1 MTNVEAFTL
10 GVARFCKVA
19 DIDADDRRAL
29 ASLLLMPAADATVII
44 DGIGKQAATEQEAL
58 KEYYSP
64 EAVASRTKAFEHGN
78 VDADEA
84 FEQGNVAAEAAAP
97 TAAAPTTATLAT
109 PGSSEEG
116 WQKHWYQQS
125 PEAQKLF
132 ADWKES
138 QGGGVGGGATA
149 AAAPAAAPAA
159 TTPTTGSGGGG
170 GAEAAANIAGSTVAR
185 AGGAA
190 GAERTPTPAEL
201 AAERAGVL
209 GEANKGFA
217 HLADVGTTAEA
228 AEKQYEAM
236 QTMTGQRRSIRR
248 QLNAMNLNLTPDVL
262 SRLTPEQIGALTAD
276 KAPEVRNAINTAV
289 AQAKR
294 TTWDYS
300 HLKPQVA
307 AQSAPAAS
315 ADVTAPE
322 AAAHSDEWKWQGS
335 SPPTE
340 EQNKMLTRGNPAG
353 IDSALRGAE
362 QTARE
367 LDWKSWSPPAGANG
381 PGVGGPAGPTLARH
395 GRGSTTSLG
404 LTGGLTGPEY
414 AAKLRGSKAGL
425 SSSYEPRGLGSP
437 ELLPNAQDKPLVSKQ
452 RVAGA
457 V

>member
-84 FEQGNVAAEAAAP
+84 FEQGNVAAE
-97 TAAAPTTATLAT
+97 
-109 PGSSEEG
+109 
-116 WQKHWYQQS
+116 
-125 PEAQKLF
+125 
-132 ADWKES
+132 
-138 QGGGVGGGATA
+138 
-149 AAAPAAAPAA
+149 AAAPAA